1 MGHETL
7 ERRWFLVQYQ
17 KLARGSYRV
26 HSSITAQQQT
36 LDHHALNNTKQEV
49 MLSLPLLGLLFLVKR
64 PNDS

>member
-1 MGHETL
+1 M
-7 ERRWFLVQYQ
+7 QYQ